1 MRKILMP
8 AVVAVFAWRSTTSLA
23 LSFRGKVE
31 SFLPSLGVT
40 IMSYGLAV
48 LMFGSPSP
56 HMLKC

>member
-1 MRKILMP
+1 MS

-31 SFLPSLGVT
+31 SFLPSLDVT
-40 IMSYGLAV
+40 IMSYGMAV
-48 LMFGSPSP
+48 LMFGSPNP